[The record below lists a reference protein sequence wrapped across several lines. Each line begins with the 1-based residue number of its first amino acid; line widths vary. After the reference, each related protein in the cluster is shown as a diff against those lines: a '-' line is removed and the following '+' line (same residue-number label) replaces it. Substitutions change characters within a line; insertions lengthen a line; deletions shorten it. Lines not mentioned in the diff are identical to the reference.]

1 MTGFEMTR
9 FEVFKAHKYEIL
21 LAPYQSFSLKL
32 ESRHLVISSSRH
44 LVISSSRHLE
54 SQLLTTN
61 TFYLPKSHNNAT
73 QTLSTSKTRHLQ

>member
-9 FEVFKAHKYEIL
+9 FEVFKAYKYEIL

-44 LVISSSRHLE
+44 LVISSSRHLVI
-54 SQLLTTN
+54 S
-61 TFYLPKSHNNAT
+61 S
-73 QTLSTSKTRHLQ
+73 SRHLVISSSRISVTNH